1 MTPFWIQGVLIC
13 LYLVLAVGFM
23 LKRGTWPL
31 AVYYVGCFV
40 KDAAVMA
47 LALWRR

>member
-1 MTPFWIQGVLIC
+1 VTPYWVQAVLIGF
-13 LYLVLAVGFM
+13 YLVLAGLFARKET
-23 LKRGTWPL
+23 LPL
-31 AVYYVGCFV
+31 SIYYVGCFV